1 MLKKLLFLSILSVVL
16 LAAKPATHPHRGK
29 LKAYTGEP
37 PHIELNADEKK
48 VLAKGKPVFKN
59 IDRGDLPDGTKN
71 GGAVAVFKVGA
82 PQSLVWS
89 VLASFPLYPR
99 WINPLT
105 KAKVYHKKTAA
116 DKTSREISVEMRLQK
131 WPVDK
136 TYFVKHNYPVGN
148 RNWGTWTLDYEKAS
162 EIDDLVGFW
171 RVEPDPLNKNHSV
184 VSYSVD
190 IMMKEGFLDWFRGMI
205 IDSSLSDAT
214 QWVKEQAE
222 KRYKKKPLSKA

>member
-1 MLKKLLFLSILSVVL
+1 MFKKLLVLIFLSSTLL
-16 LAAKPATHPHRGK
+16 LAKPPTHPHRGK
-29 LKAYTGEP
+29 LKPYAGEP
-37 PHIELNADEKK
+37 PQITLNDTEKQ

-59 IDRGDLPDGTKN
+59 IDRGELPDGTKS
-71 GGAVAVFKVGA
+71 GGAVAVFKVSA

-89 VLASFPLYPR
+89 VLSSFPLYPR
-99 WINPLT
+99 WVGPLT
-105 KAKVYHKKTAA
+105 KTKVYGKKTGA
-116 DKTSREISVEMRLQK
+116 DKTSREILVEMRLQK

-136 TYFVKHNYPVGN
+136 TYFVRHNYPVGG
-148 RNWGTWTLDYEKAS
+148 RNWGTWTLDYDKAS

-171 RVEPDPLNKNHSV
+171 RVEADPDNKKHSI

-205 IDSSLSDAT
+205 IDNSLSDAT

-222 KRYKKKPLSKA
+222 KRYKKKPPAKA